1 MHLVVFIPGLC
12 RSSFD
17 SRTVSACLSAYVS
30 RRCEGLIDQMHTDL
44 GHINVYDIYT
54 PCIMDMEKEEEELR
68 TDYRAPFS
76 AERAERFGADTRCLF
91 EHVFDLLMPPV
102 RSLS

>member
-1 MHLVVFIPGLC
+1 
-12 RSSFD
+12 
-17 SRTVSACLSAYVS
+17 VSACLSAYVS

-102 RSLS
+102 RSLSWQSDGSSS